1 MRYSE
6 LLKKI
11 EQYKIKYRVSII
23 GKTMLGRNIYA
34 VEKVV
39 NENFFTAIFVA
50 SVHAREY
57 ISTELLCRFLDDGL
71 FDEITRFNVSCILM
85 ANPDGV
91 ELCYDGERSV
101 KDENLKRQLIKINN
115 YSKDFS
121 LWKANAAGVDVNN
134 NFDANFGQNT
144 SRSFPSTQGYVG
156 LFAESEKETQ
166 ALVEFTQ
173 SKKVFLTI
181 SYHRKGEEIYYNFFQ
196 TKNNLERD
204 FLIAD
209 RFAKSTGY
217 QIKNV
222 ESVSSGG
229 YKDWCVQK
237 LKIPALTI
245 EIGSDNLSH
254 PISKNHLEEI
264 YAKHKSVANDL
275 NFAYNVFSVYKNLR

>member
-39 NENFFTAIFVA
+39 NENFFTAIFVV

-134 NFDANFGQNT
+134 NFDANFGQNM

-156 LFAESEKETQ
+156 PFAESEKETQ

-181 SYHRKGEEIYYNFFQ
+181 SHHSKG
-196 TKNNLERD
+196 
-204 FLIAD
+204 
-209 RFAKSTGY
+209 
-217 QIKNV
+217 
-222 ESVSSGG
+222 
-229 YKDWCVQK
+229 
-237 LKIPALTI
+237 
-245 EIGSDNLSH
+245 
-254 PISKNHLEEI
+254 
-264 YAKHKSVANDL
+264 
-275 NFAYNVFSVYKNLR
+275 